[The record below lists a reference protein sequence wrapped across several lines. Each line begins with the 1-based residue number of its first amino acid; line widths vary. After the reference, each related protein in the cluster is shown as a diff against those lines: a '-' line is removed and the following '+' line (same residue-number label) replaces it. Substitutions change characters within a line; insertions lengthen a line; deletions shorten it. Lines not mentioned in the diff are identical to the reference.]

1 MKKSGQIRIIGGQWK
16 SRRVRCAEAVGLRPS
31 PDAVR
36 ETLFNWLPHDLHH
49 KSCLDL
55 FAGSGAFGFE
65 AASRGASK
73 VVMVESHPEAVIMLR
88 ANREKLRAGHVV
100 AAVETA
106 VESVIEPIIEPII
119 EIVAG
124 SVERFI
130 RQRPPGNGGF
140 DILFLDPPFGSGMLE
155 ATCRNL
161 HTRGFLNPAALV
173 YIESPKAECPL
184 PIPASW
190 HIIREKQCGM
200 VHSTLIQT

>member
-1 MKKSGQIRIIGGQWK
+1 MKKSGQVRIIGGQWK
-16 SRRVRCAEAVGLRPS
+16 SRRVRCVEAVGLRPS

-36 ETLFNWLPHDLHH
+36 ETLFNWLPHDLRH

-88 ANREKLRAGHVV
+88 ANREKLRAGD
-100 AAVETA
+100 VETA
-106 VESVIEPIIEPII
+106 VESVIEPIIE
-119 EIVAG
+119 IVAG
-124 SVERFI
+124 PVERFT
-130 RQRPPGNGGF
+130 RQRPPRSGGF
-140 DILFLDPPFGSGMLE
+140 DILFLDPPFGSGMIE

-161 HTRGFLNPAALV
+161 HKRGFLNPAALV
-173 YIESPKAECPL
+173 YIESTQAECPL

>member
-16 SRRVRCAEAVGLRPS
+16 SRRVRCADAVGLRPS

-36 ETLFNWLPHDLHH
+36 ETLFNWLPHNLRH

-88 ANREKLRAGHVV
+88 ANREKLRAGH
-100 AAVETA
+100 AVEPA
-106 VESVIEPIIEPII
+106 AEPVI

-124 SVERFI
+124 PVERFI
-130 RQRPPGNGGF
+130 RQHSSGGGF

-161 HTRGFLNPAALV
+161 HQRGFLNPAALV

>member
-16 SRRVRCAEAVGLRPS
+16 RRRVRCVGAVGLRPS

-36 ETLFNWLPHDLHH
+36 ETLFNWLPHNLHH

-73 VVMVESHPEAVIMLR
+73 VVMVESHPQAVIMLR

-100 AAVETA
+100 ETVVETA
-106 VESVIEPIIEPII
+106 VEPVIEPVI

-124 SVERFI
+124 PVERFI
-130 RQRPPGNGGF
+130 RQRPPRSGGF
-140 DILFLDPPFGSGMLE
+140 DILFLDPPFGSGMIE

-161 HTRGFLNPAALV
+161 HKRGFLNPAALV
-173 YIESPKAECPL
+173 YIESTQAECPL